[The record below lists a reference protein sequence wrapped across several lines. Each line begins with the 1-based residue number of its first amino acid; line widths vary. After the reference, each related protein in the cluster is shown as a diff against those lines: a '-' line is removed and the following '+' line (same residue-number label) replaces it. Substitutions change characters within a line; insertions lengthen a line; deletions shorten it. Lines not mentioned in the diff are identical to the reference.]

1 MTAESTRDEL
11 AVGGLRWFIFHWV
24 PYTFSETLDLPLLLL
39 NAIFVVAFGFLSLQS
54 LHIYNM
60 VNTISKKR
68 KLVADGVFYAEL
80 NEFFTREL
88 PEEGYAGCEVKIVPT
103 KTEVII
109 KATRTND
116 VLGEKG
122 RRIREL
128 TMLIQKRFG
137 LAPGSIV
144 LYAERVQNRGLSAST
159 QCESLKFKLL
169 NGLAVRRAAYG
180 VIRNVM
186 ESGAKGI
193 EVVISGKSKG
203 ARARAVKFGQGFM
216 IHSGQPVN
224 DFIEVATR
232 HVLLRQG
239 VLGLKVKIMM
249 DPAQNKNGPKSLP
262 DYVKVIEPKE
272 DERIEEP
279 TVIVHKV
286 VAEAA
291 PVEEA
296 APAEAQA

>member
-1 MTAESTRDEL
+1 
-11 AVGGLRWFIFHWV
+11 
-24 PYTFSETLDLPLLLL
+24 
-39 NAIFVVAFGFLSLQS
+39 
-54 LHIYNM
+54 M
-60 VNTISKKR
+60 VNVAINKKR

-88 PEEGYAGCEVKIVPT
+88 AEEGYAGCEVKITPT
-103 KTEVII
+103 KTDVII

-137 LAPGSIV
+137 LAPQSIA

-203 ARARAVKFGQGFM
+203 ARARAIKFGQGFM

-239 VLGLKVKIMM
+239 VLGLKVKIMK

-262 DYVKVIEPKE
+262 DYVKVLEPKE
-272 DERIEEP
+272 DKRIEEP
-279 TVIVHKV
+279 VVVILKQQAKV
-286 VAEAA
+286 ESTEAA
-291 PVEEA
+291 EQVEA
-296 APAEAQA
+296 

>member
-1 MTAESTRDEL
+1 
-11 AVGGLRWFIFHWV
+11 
-24 PYTFSETLDLPLLLL
+24 
-39 NAIFVVAFGFLSLQS
+39 
-54 LHIYNM
+54 M
-60 VNTISKKR
+60 VSVISKKR

-88 PEEGYAGCEVKIVPT
+88 PEEGYAGCEVKITPS

-116 VLGEKG
+116 VVGENG

-128 TMLIQKRFG
+128 TMLIQKRFK
-137 LAPGSIV
+137 LEADSIT
-144 LYAERVQNRGLSAST
+144 LYAERVQNRGLSAAT

-186 ESGAKGI
+186 ESGAKGV

-203 ARARAVKFGQGFM
+203 ARAKAMKFGNGFM

-239 VLGLKVKIMM
+239 VLGLKVKIMK
-249 DPAQNKNGPKSLP
+249 DPAQNKKGPRALP

-272 DERIEEP
+272 DERIENP
-279 TVIVHKV
+279 SVIVYHA
-286 VAEAA
+286 VAKPA
-291 PVEEA
+291 EEA
-296 APAEAQA
+296 VEA